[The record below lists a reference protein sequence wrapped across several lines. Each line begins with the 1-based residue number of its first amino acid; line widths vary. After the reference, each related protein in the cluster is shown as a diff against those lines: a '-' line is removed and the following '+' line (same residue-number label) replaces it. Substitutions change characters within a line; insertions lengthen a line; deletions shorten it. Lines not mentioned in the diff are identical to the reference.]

1 MLYLPENREDIYS
14 VMISLFH
21 ARCSTLLSRAGN
33 LVSHSHSCGYLDPSR
48 IATFHFSGVRTVN
61 FVYLATGSQV
71 QCYSSKKSG
80 GTSSRRKSNP
90 KLVMDKDEF
99 FVVRKGDLVGV
110 YRSLSDCQAQ
120 VGTSI
125 RDPPVSVYKGCSMP
139 KDAENYLQAHGLKN
153 AMYTIRA
160 SDLTDDLFGTLMAWP
175 FQPSSRGDDA
185 PCQPAKTKLDK
196 DSLIP
201 SNYGENIS
209 SGTVNYPKSKERTCT
224 LEFDG
229 ASKGNPG
236 QAGAG
241 AILRYDDGSVICRL
255 SEGIG
260 IATCNFAEYRGVIL
274 GLRYAAEKGFTSIR
288 VQGDSKLVCMQ
299 GLWKVKSENLMNLY
313 KEAKELV
320 GRFDSFQIAHV
331 LRHLNSEADA
341 QANLGAQLAEGE
353 VQEDFDS

>member
-1 MLYLPENREDIYS
+1 
-14 VMISLFH
+14 MISLFH
-21 ARCSTLLSRAGN
+21 ARCSTILSRAGN
-33 LVSHSHSCGYLDPSR
+33 LVSHGHSCGYLDPSR
-48 IATFHFSGVRTVN
+48 IATVQLSGVRRVN
-61 FVYLATGSQV
+61 LVYLVTRSRV

-80 GTSSRRKSNP
+80 GASSRRKSNP
-90 KLVMDKDEF
+90 KLVMDKEEF
-99 FVVRKGDLVGV
+99 YVVRKGDLVGV

-139 KDAENYLQAHGLKN
+139 KDTDNYLHTHGLKN
-153 AMYTIRA
+153 ALYTIRA
-160 SDLTDDLFGTLMAWP
+160 SDLTDDLFGTLVAWP
-175 FQPSSRGDDA
+175 FQPSSRGGEA
-185 PCQPAKTKLDK
+185 PCQPANKKLDK
-196 DSLIP
+196 DSLSI
-201 SNYGENIS
+201 YGENIS

-260 IATCNFAEYRGVIL
+260 IATCNYAEYRGVIL
-274 GLRYAAEKGFTSIR
+274 GLRYAAEKGFTNIR
-288 VQGDSKLVCMQ
+288 VQGDSKLVCMQIQ

-320 GRFDSFQIAHV
+320 GRFHSFQIAHV

-341 QANLGAQLAEGE
+341 QANIGAQLAEGQ
-353 VQEDFDS
+353 VQEDFD